1 MWIKN
6 MGFDENFEI
15 TAHNRLCSDHFNET
29 CFTKETNERERI
41 HSESIPTKFG
51 RYYLQCICCSN
62 VKRIGCNIIFR
73 KFPFKNRNLLK
84 IWIEKIGLE
93 NFCPNERSLICD
105 EHFTEHCFY
114 KRKEGGLILKSN
126 AFPTLFSSNMLN
138 DSSCS
143 NEAIQLNTENT
154 SMEVDSTNEN
164 KKTEELTNE
173 SSSSFENRQNPKLL
187 KSNTDSPLESTSILE
202 NEQIVAGPTT
212 PEKNSCLS
220 HDHHYHSSPKGL
232 MEKYTGMREKL
243 QKSMKTT
250 YQQKQVIKRLQKKVS
265 TLSSILLQVTPNIEA
280 FLEDEV

>member
-1 MWIKN
+1 MVLVCLFCGKKEAKGVSFHKFPRRTELCQMWIKN

-138 DSSCS
+138 D
-143 NEAIQLNTENT
+143 
-154 SMEVDSTNEN
+154 
-164 KKTEELTNE
+164 
-173 SSSSFENRQNPKLL
+173 
-187 KSNTDSPLESTSILE
+187 TDSPLESTSILE